1 MPEEAA
7 ETMGVLGAVTGQRW
21 AVRRDS
27 LVGGHGTAEGEGE
40 EGVPGRGTIYNQ
52 R

>member
-7 ETMGVLGAVTGQRW
+7 ETIGVLGAVAGQRW

-27 LVGGHGTAEGEGE
+27 LVEGHGTSA
-40 EGVPGRGTIYNQ
+40 
-52 R
+52 